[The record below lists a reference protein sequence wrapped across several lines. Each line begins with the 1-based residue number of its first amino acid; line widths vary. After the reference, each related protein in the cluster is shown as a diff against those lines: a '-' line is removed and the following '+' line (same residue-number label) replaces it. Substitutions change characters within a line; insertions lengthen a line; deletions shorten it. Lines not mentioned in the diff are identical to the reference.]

1 MTRINSA
8 INVLNLTDE
17 HLLAE
22 HREIKRIPSVYS
34 KHNNKNKIIPQKFT
48 LGAGHVLFF
57 INKPFFTIL
66 RYKQLYEE
74 CLKRNFKVENYI
86 DNWDVYE
93 NVKNGHILNDHAS
106 SMEEYHL
113 LLDRIT
119 ERITNTKKPYWHYY
133 GNVISKEDA
142 VTLLHNR

>member
-1 MTRINSA
+1 MK
-8 INVLNLTDE
+8 NVLNVIL
-17 HLLAE
+17 
-22 HREIKRIPSVYS
+22 RWK
-34 KHNNKNKIIPQKFT
+34 
-48 LGAGHVLFF
+48 
-57 INKPFFTIL
+57 TIL
-66 RYKQLYEE
+66 IIG
-74 CLKRNFKVENYI
+74 N
-86 DNWDVYE
+86 VYE
-93 NVKNGHILNDHAS
+93 NVKNGHILNDHVS

>member
-34 KHNNKNKIIPQKFT
+34 KHNNKNKIIPPKFT
-48 LGAGHVLFF
+48 LGTGHVLFF

-86 DNWDVYE
+86 DNWNVYE
-93 NVKNGHILNDHAS
+93 NVKNGHILNDHVS